1 MPYGTGEWGWGL
13 DWMETRGRRGR
24 VLLVRGEEQERSSS
38 RRKSFGSLVSRGR
51 KKKAFFNG
59 KEIQQRGGGDRER
72 GDKNCFSHGGNKV
85 FPYTFI
91 LVENWNWAEKG
102 KGGFLFLFFLPL
114 LFPRPFPF
122 PFLSLPPSIP
132 SDPRHLAINSKT
144 SPPSPPLPP
153 TPSLDYLA
161 SAAAPAAAASVSVST
176 LLPSRAG
183 SKDALV
189 QFGEKI

>member
-1 MPYGTGEWGWGL
+1 MGTRL
-13 DWMETRGRRGR
+13 DGDEGRRGC

-161 SAAAPAAAASVSVST
+161 SAAAPAAAAAASVSPPPS
-176 LLPSRAG
+176 LPRG
-183 SKDALV
+183 
-189 QFGEKI
+189 